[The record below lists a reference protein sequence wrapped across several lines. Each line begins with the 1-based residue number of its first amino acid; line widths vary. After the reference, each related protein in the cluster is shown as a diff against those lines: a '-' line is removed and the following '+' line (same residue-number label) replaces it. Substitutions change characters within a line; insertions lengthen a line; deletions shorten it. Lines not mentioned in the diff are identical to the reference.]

1 MQLLPVSE
9 YQEHEKL
16 SSILTER
23 RKENPKLENGTFL
36 QDSWQHKTV
45 SYLYFKSFYLGFN
58 GD

>member
-9 YQEHEKL
+9 YQQHEKL
-16 SSILTER
+16 PRVLTEK
-23 RKENPKLENGTFL
+23 RKENPKSENGAFL

-45 SYLYFKSFYLGFN
+45 FYLYFKSFYLGFN